1 MAGTEGRVKAFRVS
15 GILAALFIAVAATL
29 SLAETSMG
37 SQVPVVEKVSFR
49 VASPM
54 MISYEEL
61 AGLVALRPGDRLTS
75 AAIRESI
82 RRLHRKSL
90 FQELSVYVRE
100 EEGRAQILFF
110 LQPLP
115 VVTEIEISGQKRV
128 PASQILAASRIRR
141 GAPVKGTDLS
151 RAQDDI
157 LSLLRGKGFLKAS
170 VSVLAFCNVDNGT
183 GKVRIEVREERPA
196 SVREVRVP
204 GAAFFPRERLE
215 ELLGVSIGSPFD
227 FREWERGVNRLRGAY
242 KREGFLTVHVSE
254 AGVSCENEE
263 GLCLTARV
271 EEGPR
276 YAITWEGAN
285 RFSVATLEKASGIYA
300 EEGEF
305 SEGGLVYDL
314 KERLLSFYRGRKY
327 LKASIDIEVEE
338 KPEGGRRLT
347 IHIGE
352 GKAGYLKEVRFAGN
366 AHIPGKQLRKQMLST
381 ERGFFHYLTGSGKFD
396 EAEWAGALAALV
408 GLYQKEGYARARI
421 SSVDTDWDGSGG
433 ITATI
438 HIEEGVQYR
447 LREVRLKGNDH
458 FLREELL
465 PLIGNREGRNVD
477 YAGLDRDEGTIA
489 THYRNAGYLD
499 VSVKT
504 SLETEEGQDTAVIRF
519 DIVEG
524 PRYRLGKIV
533 VQGNLLTDPVVV
545 HREVAIPEGAP
556 AGEKSLLTFQ
566 QAVFGTGL
574 YKTVRLNQVKR
585 PEEGIVDLI
594 VEVEEALF
602 FEFEFGP
609 GYGTDTGARGFVGAK
624 HRNLDGKGRSFSAR
638 VYASQK
644 EQNYLAGMREPW
656 VFGNRWKWEGGVTA
670 FHQEAERE
678 SFSLRKTSIVTSINK
693 TIFRRSSVSLQ
704 HELSRDDAFDVAPD
718 AVLSPEDQG
727 SATISAVRGLF
738 VLDFRD
744 DPFNPK
750 RGSFNSGSVEF
761 ASSFLGSE
769 VDYYKVTGQSSWY
782 FPVFRRNTFVVSGR
796 AGIVRPL
803 GSTIEVPIQK
813 RFFLGGRTTVR
824 GFKEESLGPRG
835 ADGTPTGGDYMVNGN
850 AELRVPLQ
858 YGIIVAVFL
867 DAGSVWFPRDPE
879 NGFDLRESAGLGLRY
894 VTPIGPIA
902 LDYGWKL
909 DRREGE
915 SPSEWH
921 FTIGAVF

>member
-1 MAGTEGRVKAFRVS
+1 MKPFRVP
-15 GILAALFIAVAATL
+15 GILAVLLIAVTAHL
-29 SLAETSMG
+29 SLAETG
-37 SQVPVVEKVSFR
+37 PGNQVPVVDRVSFR

-75 AAIRESI
+75 AAIRESM

-100 EEGRAQILFF
+100 EGGRAQILFF
-110 LQPLP
+110 LRPLP
-115 VVTEIEISGQKRV
+115 VVVEIKVSGQKRV
-128 PASQILAASRIRR
+128 SASQILAASRIRR
-141 GAPVKGTDLS
+141 GTPVNGADLS
-151 RAQDDI
+151 RAQGDI
-157 LSLLRGKGFLKAS
+157 LSLLRGKGFLNAS
-170 VSVLAFCNVDNGT
+170 VSVLAFCNAENGT
-183 GKVRIEVREERPA
+183 GKVRIEVREDRPA
-196 SVREVRVP
+196 EVREVRVP
-204 GAAFFPRERLE
+204 GAAFFPKERLE

-227 FREWERGVNRLRGAY
+227 FRKWERGVNRVRGAY

-254 AGVSCENEE
+254 TGGSCENEE
-263 GLCLTARV
+263 GLCPTVRV

-285 RFSVATLEKASGIYA
+285 RFSAATLEKTSGIYA

-314 KERLLSFYRGRKY
+314 KERLLSFYRERNY
-327 LKASIDIEVEE
+327 LKATVAVEAGE
-338 KPEGGRRLT
+338 NPGGGRRLT
-347 IHIGE
+347 IVVEE
-352 GKAGYLKEVRFAGN
+352 GKTGYLKEVRFAGN

-381 ERGFFHYLTGSGKFD
+381 ERGFFHYLTGSGKFG
-396 EAEWAGALAALV
+396 EAEWAGDLAALV

-421 SSVDTDWDGSGG
+421 SAVDTDWDGSGG

-447 LREVRLKGNDH
+447 LREIGLKGNDH

-477 YAGLDRDEGTIA
+477 YAGLDRDEEMLA
-489 THYRNAGYLD
+489 TFYRNAGYLD

-504 SLETEEGQDTAVIRF
+504 SFETEEGQDTAVIRF

-545 HREVAIPEGAP
+545 HREVTIPEGSP

-585 PEEGIVDLI
+585 PAEGIVDLI

-602 FEFEFGP
+602 FEFEFGA

-624 HRNLDGKGRSFSAR
+624 NRNLDGKGRSFSAR
-638 VYASQK
+638 VSASQK
-644 EQNYLAGMREPW
+644 EQNYLADLREPW

-670 FHQEAERE
+670 SYLDAVRE
-678 SFSLRKTSIVTSINK
+678 SFSLRKTSVVTSINK
-693 TIFRRSSVSLQ
+693 TIFRRSTVSLQ
-704 HELSRDDAFDVAPD
+704 YELSRDDVFDVSPG

-727 SATISAVRGLF
+727 NAMISAVRGLF

-769 VDYYKVTGQSSWY
+769 VDYYKMTGQSSWY

-796 AGIVRPL
+796 AGIARPL

-850 AELRVPLQ
+850 AELRIPLQ
-858 YGIIVAVFL
+858 YGFLVAVFL
-867 DAGSVWFPRDPE
+867 DAGSVWFPRDPD
-879 NGFDLRESAGLGLRY
+879 NRFDLRESAGLGVRY
-894 VTPIGPIA
+894 VTPIGPIS